1 MENNKLEPQLIEDK
15 IKEEVLSSMEID
27 PVFDYNSITDEHKKV
42 VKEITLLL
50 DQHGQEML
58 SELIKLKFGVVERPK
73 FDLKESVFMKACKEA
88 QIIPIIQGF
97 LIDGGVEY
105 PVVLI
110 QDDIR
115 KLDSFVGNLRA
126 GSY

>member
-1 MENNKLEPQLIEDK
+1 METDKLDPQLIEDK
-15 IKEEVLSSMEID
+15 IKEEVLGSIEMD
-27 PVFDYNSITDEHKKV
+27 PVFDYNSITEEHKKV
-42 VKEITLLL
+42 VKEITSLL

-58 SELIKLKFGVVERPK
+58 SELIKLKFKIKENPK
-73 FDLKESVFMKACKEA
+73 FDLKESVFMQACKHA

-97 LIDGGVEY
+97 LIDQGVEY

>member
-1 MENNKLEPQLIEDK
+1 MEIDKHDPQLIEDA
-15 IKEEVLSSMEID
+15 IKQEVLNKIEMNPI
-27 PVFDYNSITDEHKKV
+27 FDYNLITEEHKKV
-42 VKEITLLL
+42 VKEITTLL

-58 SELIKLKFGVVERPK
+58 SELIKLKFKIVENPK
-73 FDLKESVFMKACKEA
+73 FNLKESIFMDVCKKAE
-88 QIIPIIQGF
+88 IIPIIQGF
-97 LIDGGVEY
+97 TLDNGVEY

-115 KLDSFVGNLRA
+115 KLDSFVANIRA